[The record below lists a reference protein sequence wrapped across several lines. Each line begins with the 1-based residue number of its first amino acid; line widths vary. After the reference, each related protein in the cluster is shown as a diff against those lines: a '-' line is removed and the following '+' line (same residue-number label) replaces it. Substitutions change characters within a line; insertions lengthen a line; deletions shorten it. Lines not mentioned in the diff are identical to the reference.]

1 MSCVTVE
8 IKPKEHNL
16 NWWTPQ
22 SQTIGQIVMDKYLTW
37 CVSPPPRVNP
47 DPSRLVSILVKVN
60 RKFSQHPVFGCQF
73 IPFPTL
79 TDKGWDLSEMCLVV
93 DSKHKREYFT
103 WADVIC
109 GRDSFLCSI
118 KVVSTKRMLL
128 QGIHLHEKLTSTFNP
143 PDAWNWMYHGP
154 VASFGYLEKNG
165 FDVPVVESSS
175 PYRRLIQ
182 EVLYTGPLN
191 KTERALLQFHLVLT
205 LQKEAWPVGSRCDK
219 LKRELLEM
227 GEPKVYN
234 ETLLV
239 MVDRFGEIV
248 TYGEGEAGGVA
259 RGEIF
264 EDTVSPEERL
274 LISWYAVPFTILK

>member
-1 MSCVTVE
+1 
-8 IKPKEHNL
+8 
-16 NWWTPQ
+16 
-22 SQTIGQIVMDKYLTW
+22 
-37 CVSPPPRVNP
+37 
-47 DPSRLVSILVKVN
+47 
-60 RKFSQHPVFGCQF
+60 
-73 IPFPTL
+73 
-79 TDKGWDLSEMCLVV
+79 
-93 DSKHKREYFT
+93 
-103 WADVIC
+103 
-109 GRDSFLCSI
+109 
-118 KVVSTKRMLL
+118 MLL
-128 QGIHLHEKLTSTFNP
+128 QGINLHEKLTSTFNP

-154 VASFGYLEKNG
+154 VASFNYLEQNG
-165 FDVPVVESSS
+165 FQLPQVESSS
-175 PYRRLIQ
+175 PCRRLIQ